1 MEKFLL
7 LIGIALLLAFLSAMA
22 SVGMK
27 KKKKPTDVWTYTKKT
42 LMTKTEM
49 RYFEM
54 IQKATEGYHVVPQVN
69 LAAILQKHGN
79 FQYQNE
85 LFRNI
90 DFGVFDEHYNV
101 VILIEINDPSHNRKD
116 RRDRDTKV
124 RDLCESAGIPLVEFW
139 TKDKH
144 KQGDIDEELSF
155 YLK

>member
-1 MEKFLL
+1 MEKILL
-7 LIGIALLLAFLSAMA
+7 LVGVVVLLAFLSAMA

-27 KKKKPTDVWTYTKKT
+27 KKPTDIWTYTKKT
-42 LMTKTEM
+42 LMTKTEI

-54 IQKATEGYHVVPQVN
+54 IKKAAKGYNIVPQVN
-69 LAAILQKHGN
+69 LAAILQKHGD

-90 DFGVFDEHYNV
+90 DFGVFDECYNV

-116 RRDRDTKV
+116 RQERDAKV
-124 RDLCESAGIPLVEFW
+124 RDLCKSVGIPLVEFW

-144 KQGDIDEELSF
+144 KQSDVDAELSF
-155 YLK
+155 YLE

>member
-1 MEKFLL
+1 MERIFLL
-7 LIGIALLLAFLSAMA
+7 VVVIILLVFLSAMA

-27 KKKKPTDVWTYTKKT
+27 KKKKPTEIWTYTKKT

-54 IQKATEGYHVVPQVN
+54 IQKAAEGYNVVPQVN
-69 LAAILQKHGN
+69 LAAILQKHGD
-79 FQYQNE
+79 FKYQNE

-116 RRDRDTKV
+116 RQERDEKV
-124 RDLCESAGIPLVEFW
+124 RNLCESVGIPLVEFW

-144 KQGDIDEELSF
+144 KQKDVDEELSF
-155 YLK
+155 YL